1 MRFPKKIV
9 LASFLLLSTTSAF
22 AVDTAELIVTG
33 TIRPAA
39 CTPTF
44 TGGGTV
50 AYGDIPIASLSATE
64 TTKLAE
70 KTISYTITCDA
81 PISLGYDMLDN
92 RSDTEVLA
100 RGQFSA
106 TVFGLGLQ
114 GSARVGGYTIET
126 DLPSLTGD
134 GVAV

>member
-64 TTKLAE
+64 ATKLAE

-81 PISLGYDMLDN
+81 PISLGYEMIEN
-92 RSDTEVLA
+92 RTGTEA
-100 RGQFSA
+100 AIPGWGTS

-114 GSARVGGYTIET
+114 GGNRIGGYT
-126 DLPSLTGD
+126 
-134 GVAV
+134 